1 MREKGKNMTGEK
13 LRLAG
18 KKAIVTGGSS
28 GIGRA
33 IAQRYAEEGASVV
46 VLSRSPI
53 PHEGGTPTHELISA
67 SGGVADHMA
76 VDVADAAALEVAVE
90 AATTF
95 LGGLDIITTSAGIS
109 GPLGDSREVDASEVL
124 RNLEINAVG
133 TFVAAR
139 AAMRTFARQRSG
151 HAVLVSSNFD
161 RVGVAGFAAYC
172 MAKGAITNL
181 AKALAVE
188 YGRYGI
194 NVNALSPG
202 STKTE
207 MSAAAHA
214 DPQLAAAFR
223 AATPL
228 VLPGDE
234 YQADP
239 IDIAHAAVYLASDES
254 RFMTGADLVVDGGWT
269 AI

>member
-1 MREKGKNMTGEK
+1 MTGAPG
-13 LRLAG
+13 RLAG
-18 KKAIVTGGSS
+18 KRAIVTGGSS

-33 IAQRYAEEGASVV
+33 IARRYAEEGASVV

-53 PHEGGTPTHELISA
+53 PHEGGTPTHELIKQA
-67 SGGVADHMA
+67 GGRAAHLE
-76 VDVADAAALEVAVE
+76 VDVADADALEAAVAE
-90 AATTF
+90 AVGLF
-95 LGGLDIITTSAGIS
+95 DGLDIIATSAGIS
-109 GPLGDSREVDASEVL
+109 GPLGDSREVAASDVL
-124 RNLEINAVG
+124 RNLEVNAVG
-133 TFVAAR
+133 TFVAVR
-139 AAMRTFARQRSG
+139 AAMRTFVPQGSG

-172 MAKGAITNL
+172 MAKAAITNL

-188 YGRYGI
+188 YGRYGV

-228 VLPGDE
+228 VLPGNE
-234 YQADP
+234 YQAEP
-239 IDIAHAAVYLASDES
+239 VDIAHAAVYLAADES
-254 RFMTGADLVVDGGWT
+254 RFMTGADLVIDGGWT